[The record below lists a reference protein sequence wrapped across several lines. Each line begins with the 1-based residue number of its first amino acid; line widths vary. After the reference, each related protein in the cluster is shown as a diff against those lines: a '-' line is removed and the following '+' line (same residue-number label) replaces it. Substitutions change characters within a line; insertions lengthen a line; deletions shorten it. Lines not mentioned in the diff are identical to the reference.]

1 MALSDVMFYKMKCE
15 VATVNPDE
23 DLLWKIV
30 LHVKRWQTRK
40 WNKEQE
46 IVPKSLSK
54 WSKLKTGYR
63 IYTDENQ
70 VYMESEYFSHDESVY
85 WACTITEDIPTGTGI
100 APRKWITELG
110 FEQTEKRKAVFSC
123 VVFYQDRA
131 EYIGAYQ
138 ETPTQT
144 VPGLVRNICK
154 DKTLKVTSG
163 PEVISGVPYEMRVG
177 DWPAFYERVKN
188 PDRQIPFVFVYAD
201 LDQGNDDTDTYPV
214 DPTKLASLLIGN
226 AFVFYSNDP
235 ELQNEMMYFTPEDM
249 VFPGT
254 VKVYQA
260 GVLEPYKNRYFSKE
274 EVTKYGGENIAAFL
288 CQAFVKNIN
297 YYDKYFRLRSC
308 QQLREKYE
316 IQLKLRE
323 NLEQQ
328 EELRRDIEDSLS
340 AAYEERIARL
350 REEEA
355 RLKAEETAIE
365 AKEKVESTED
375 LFDNQNEIIANY
387 EKLVYDQRIQ
397 LDQMRLAADEN
408 AGLRKALAAYRKF
421 DKMPETPLQLIEY
434 FEATYA
440 DRLGFSEDAKKS
452 AKDCKIQL
460 TDLWNLFFHFA
471 HTMLPLYKNGS
482 GDIFKVFKEKTGL
495 DIARGEGKM
504 TRKDNKLMRQ
514 FSTVYE
520 GEVIDI
526 EPHLTYGDISQ
537 SVHFGFSSERQ
548 KIIIGHCGEHKEIYS
563 SQKRR

>member
-1 MALSDVMFYKMKCE
+1 
-15 VATVNPDE
+15 
-23 DLLWKIV
+23 
-30 LHVKRWQTRK
+30 
-40 WNKEQE
+40 
-46 IVPKSLSK
+46 
-54 WSKLKTGYR
+54 
-63 IYTDENQ
+63 
-70 VYMESEYFSHDESVY
+70 
-85 WACTITEDIPTGTGI
+85 
-100 APRKWITELG
+100 
-110 FEQTEKRKAVFSC
+110 
-123 VVFYQDRA
+123 
-131 EYIGAYQ
+131 
-138 ETPTQT
+138 
-144 VPGLVRNICK
+144 
-154 DKTLKVTSG
+154 
-163 PEVISGVPYEMRVG
+163 
-177 DWPAFYERVKN
+177 
-188 PDRQIPFVFVYAD
+188 
-201 LDQGNDDTDTYPV
+201 
-214 DPTKLASLLIGN
+214 
-226 AFVFYSNDP
+226 
-235 ELQNEMMYFTPEDM
+235 
-249 VFPGT
+249 
-254 VKVYQA
+254 
-260 GVLEPYKNRYFSKE
+260 
-274 EVTKYGGENIAAFL
+274 
-288 CQAFVKNIN
+288 
-297 YYDKYFRLRSC
+297 
-308 QQLREKYE
+308 LREKYE

-471 HTMLPLYKNGS
+471 HTMLPLYQNGS

-537 SVHFGFSSERQ
+537 SVHFGYSPVRQ

-563 SQKRR
+563 SQKRK